1 MTGGCSDILTHMT
14 SIELNDEEVSA
25 FLMFRKHQDLF
36 QSMIDAH
43 LHEVK
48 GGQATLHFRPD
59 GQLMNVELKTI
70 SLLNGKKV
78 K

>member
-1 MTGGCSDILTHMT
+1 
-14 SIELNDEEVSA
+14 
-25 FLMFRKHQDLF
+25 
-36 QSMIDAH
+36 MIDAH

-48 GGQATLHFRPD
+48 GGQAVLHFRPD